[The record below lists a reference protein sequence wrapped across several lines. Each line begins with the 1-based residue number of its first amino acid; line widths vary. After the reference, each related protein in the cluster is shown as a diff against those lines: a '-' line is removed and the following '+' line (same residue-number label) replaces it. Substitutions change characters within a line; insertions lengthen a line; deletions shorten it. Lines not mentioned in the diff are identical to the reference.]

1 MLMTGSWLIV
11 KWGVVAMLLVS
22 VGLSYVVS
30 VKARIRV
37 GSKTQRILG
46 LTVLTVSMLNL
57 VRGFSSSVVV
67 LRVSYLVAGAAAI
80 GLIVAASLRLFGSQ
94 VSLKADG

>member
-1 MLMTGSWLIV
+1 M
-11 KWGVVAMLLVS
+11 KWVVISMLLVC
-22 VGLSYVVS
+22 VGLSFVVS
-30 VKARIRV
+30 VTARIMV
-37 GSKTQRILG
+37 GGKTQRILG

-67 LRVSYLVAGAAAI
+67 LRVSYLLAGAAAI